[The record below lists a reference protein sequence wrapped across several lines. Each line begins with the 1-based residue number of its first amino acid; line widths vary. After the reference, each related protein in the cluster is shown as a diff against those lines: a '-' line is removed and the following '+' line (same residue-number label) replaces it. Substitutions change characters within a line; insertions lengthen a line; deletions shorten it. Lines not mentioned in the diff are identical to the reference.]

1 MKQSTLKKILV
12 LAVIML
18 CGSVLLQTNYIASFS
33 SSKSAVISPV
43 FYQDGSIEYN
53 LHIDIPPVYR
63 PIVRNELFE
72 DWVLKFPNMF
82 DCNSTDNEICE
93 NYIGKYIF
101 PEFSNEKNPSLTF
114 YMRTSSMD
122 LLEMGAN
129 QFHENVIKVN
139 LQPYIREYKLRIGG
153 AKMGFRFVSDSFE
166 RGCRRE
172 KTISSNLFQLR
183 DLTSEEKIADEA
195 PSVVVNQPDCYS
207 KNKNDTK
214 VLDSTGNVVLSLG
227 SPQLQS
233 TKYILIDNFGKPV
246 GNGSCLGDKAFSC
259 GFFFWLPQKRQA
271 YVTFSS
277 KNLQKTTIIYEK
289 IVKLLSDIT
298 VLDKSTNLE
307 WALQNK

>member
-1 MKQSTLKKILV
+1 MKQSTRKKILV
-12 LAVIML
+12 LAGIML
-18 CGSVLLQTNYIASFS
+18 CGSVLLRTNYIASFL
-33 SSKSAVISPV
+33 SSKSEVISPV

-101 PEFSNEKNPSLTF
+101 PEFSEGNNPSLIF
-114 YMRTSSMD
+114 YMRTSSMG

-139 LQPYIREYKLRIGG
+139 LQRHIREYKLRVGG
-153 AKMGFRFVSDSFE
+153 AKMGYGFVTELFE
-166 RGCRRE
+166 RGCRRG
-172 KTISSNLFQLR
+172 KRISSNLYQLR
-183 DLTSEEKIADEA
+183 DLTSEEKIADQASNAIE
-195 PSVVVNQPDCYS
+195 NQPNCYS
-207 KNKNDTK
+207 NDKNNTK
-214 VLDSTGNVVLSLG
+214 VLNSSGNVVLSLG
-227 SPQLQS
+227 KSQLQS
-233 TKYILIDNFGKPV
+233 IKYILIDDAGKAV
-246 GNGSCLGDKAFSC
+246 GHGSCLGEKSFSC

-277 KNLQKTTIIYEK
+277 KNLQKTSIIYEK
-289 IVKLLSDIT
+289 IVKLISDIT

-307 WALQNK
+307 WGVQNK